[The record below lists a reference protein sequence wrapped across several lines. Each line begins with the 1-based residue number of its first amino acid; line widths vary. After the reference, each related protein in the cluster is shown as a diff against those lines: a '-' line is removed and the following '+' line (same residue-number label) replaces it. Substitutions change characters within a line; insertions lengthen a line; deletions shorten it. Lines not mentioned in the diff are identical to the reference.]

1 MNAKNVLL
9 THFSARYP
17 KMPPSVIASPEEN
30 TSERKDPLV
39 TLAFD
44 LAEMDLDNMWKM
56 NLYLPAVEQCFKD
69 SSEEGD
75 EDLHE
80 VMEGSLNG

>member
-17 KMPPSVIASPEEN
+17 KMPPSVVVSPEET
-30 TSERKDPLV
+30 TSKRKEPLV

-44 LAEMDLDNMWKM
+44 LMEMDLDNMWKA
-56 NLYLPAVEQCFKD
+56 NLYLPAIEQCFKD
-69 SSEEGD
+69 SAEEGD
-75 EDLHE
+75 EDLHTA
-80 VMEGSLNG
+80 VEGSLNG